1 MERWREGDGKDGSD
15 GGQGGIYSR
24 YVIMLT
30 DVEPFA
36 NDKILEDYLQ
46 VKTWMSKCIRL
57 VTRLVADPVLPEV
70 SALCVFS
77 SDYKR
82 KCYQVSNCQHSFVT
96 VLAGTLII

>member
-1 MERWREGDGKDGSD
+1 MGSVKGVGWREGDGKDGSD

-57 VTRLVADPVLPEV
+57 VMRLA
-70 SALCVFS
+70 
-77 SDYKR
+77 
-82 KCYQVSNCQHSFVT
+82 
-96 VLAGTLII
+96 

>member
-57 VTRLVADPVLPEV
+57 VTRLQK
-70 SALCVFS
+70 SQS
-77 SDYKR
+77 
-82 KCYQVSNCQHSFVT
+82 
-96 VLAGTLII
+96 

>member
-57 VTRLVADPVLPEV
+57 VTRLTPTTTSPTLRTYNIPHKLL
-70 SALCVFS
+70 ALHFRNSKESVWS
-77 SDYKR
+77 RD
-82 KCYQVSNCQHSFVT
+82 
-96 VLAGTLII
+96 